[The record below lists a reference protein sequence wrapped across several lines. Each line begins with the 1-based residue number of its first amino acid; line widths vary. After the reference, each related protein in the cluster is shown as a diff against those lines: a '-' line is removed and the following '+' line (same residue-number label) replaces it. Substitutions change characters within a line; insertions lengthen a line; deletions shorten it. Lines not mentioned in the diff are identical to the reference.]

1 MAQYAET
8 TEVPSDRSRAEI
20 ERTLERYGATAFM
33 YGWDIQRAVISFD
46 VTGRRYRI
54 ALPLPE
60 KGDLTFTH
68 SPTGRQRTSA
78 SANTAFE
85 QAKRQRWR
93 ALALWINPPARF
105 NGRGVKAVLEAAASG
120 IITIEDA
127 VRSVASP
134 LPFTVLPNGQT
145 AGQWLAPQIEKV
157 YLTGYMPALLPL
169 PRSQDQGDQP

>member
-1 MAQYAET
+1 MAHYAET
-8 TEVPSDRSRAEI
+8 TEVSSDRSRAEI

-46 VTGRRYRI
+46 VAGRRYRI

-93 ALALWINPPARF
+93 ALALWI
-105 NGRGVKAVLEAAASG
+105 KAVLEAAASG

-127 VRSVASP
+127 VRRVASP

-169 PRSQDQGDQP
+169 PRNQDQRDQP

>member
-1 MAQYAET
+1 MARPPLCTVGMHARRHQLRRRRAPISYCPAAAREG
-8 TEVPSDRSRAEI
+8 RSN
-20 ERTLERYGATAFM
+20 FH
-33 YGWDIQRAVISFD
+33 
-46 VTGRRYRI
+46 
-54 ALPLPE
+54 
-60 KGDLTFTH
+60 H
-68 SPTGRQRTSA
+68 SPTGRQRTSS
-78 SANTAFE
+78 SANAAFE

-93 ALALWINPPARF
+93 ALALWI
-105 NGRGVKAVLEAAASG
+105 KAVLEAAASG

-127 VRSVASP
+127 L

>member
-1 MAQYAET
+1 MARYAET
-8 TEVPSDRSRAEI
+8 TEVSSDRSRAEI
-20 ERTLERYGATAFM
+20 ERILERYGATAFM
-33 YGWDIQRAVISFD
+33 YGWDMQRAVISFD
-46 VTGRRYRI
+46 VAGRRYRI

-60 KGDLTFTH
+60 KDDPTFTH
-68 SPTGRQRTSA
+68 SPTGRQRASNSA
-78 SANTAFE
+78 SAAYE

-93 ALALWINPPARF
+93 ALALWI
-105 NGRGVKAVLEAAASG
+105 KAVLEAATSG
-120 IITIEDA
+120 ILTIEDA
-127 VRSVASP
+127 L